1 MMPVP
6 GFIDVHIHTAPD
18 IRPRRFTDR
27 EQALL
32 ARREGAS
39 GIVLKNHQTSTVAR
53 AAQAGVDLPGLRV
66 MGGLV
71 LNRSAGGLDPE
82 AVAAACAGGARIIW
96 LPTLDAENHR
106 RTEGQTDGIVVVRG
120 GRPVPAVRTL
130 LRIIAEHDVALATGH
145 LAADEIRCI
154 AEEATAA
161 GVRRIIINH
170 PEHRVVALS
179 LEQQALLARDLP
191 VFFERCFAQPI
202 GGGRY
207 ATNLDTNLAAI
218 RALGPS
224 RTVLAT
230 DSGQLESAPWDE
242 AWRLIFAHHADHG
255 VSPDALDLMA
265 RLNPAFLCGMAAQ
278 APQVPATISR

>member
-82 AVAAACAGGARIIW
+82 AVAVACAGGARIIW
-96 LPTLDAENHR
+96 LPTLDADNHR
-106 RTEGQTDGIVVVRG
+106 RTEGHTDGIVVVSR
-120 GRPVPAVRTL
+120 GRPVAELRVI

-145 LAADEIRCI
+145 LAADEIRCV
-154 AEEATAA
+154 AEAAIAA

-170 PEHRVVALS
+170 PEHRVVAMS
-179 LEQQALLARDLP
+179 LEQQAVLGRDLP
-191 VFFERCFAQPI
+191 VFFERCFAQPV

-207 ATNLDTNLAAI
+207 ATNLDANLAAI
-218 RALGPS
+218 RALGPG

-230 DSGQLESAPWDE
+230 DSGQLESAPWDD
-242 AWRLIFAHHADHG
+242 AWRQIFEHHARHG
-255 VSPDALDLMA
+255 VPSETLDLMA
-265 RLNPAFLCGMAAQ
+265 RLNPAFLCGMAAE
-278 APQVPATISR
+278 APQVAAIASR